1 MNSPCRVL
9 LVDGAGLGPR
19 FSNLVLQALMV
30 LIRNPPT
37 VAGRKLVVIGVTS
50 NFSALQNL
58 ELTDVFDLALEV
70 PQLIKMDELD
80 AIISHTN
87 LPVADAEKAQILEM
101 MANRPISVKKLLL
114 IAEMAKEELSISG
127 DDMITCSRFI
137 DCAYKFI

>member
-1 MNSPCRVL
+1 M
-9 LVDGAGLGPR
+9 GPR

-30 LIRNPPT
+30 LIRNPPN

-50 NFSALQNL
+50 NFTALQGL

-80 AIISHTN
+80 AVLSHTS
-87 LPVADAEKAQILEM
+87 LPVDDSEKVRILEM

-114 IAEMAKEELSISG
+114 IAEMAKEELSLKG
-127 DDMITCSRFI
+127 EDTITCERFI